1 MVNQYQKNSFLHLK
15 NDIDVLKFAEDDS
28 QYSEGEGWIHWF
40 CSLEDHHF
48 FCEIEE
54 EYVRDNFNLYGLKER
69 FNHYKYEFF
78 FFKAIFSFLI
88 ANVWI

>member
-1 MVNQYQKNSFLHLK
+1 MFYLNT
-15 NDIDVLKFAEDDS
+15 IEDDS

-54 EYVRDNFNLYGLKER
+54 EYIRDNFNLYGLKER
-69 FNHYKYEFF
+69 FNHYK
-78 FFKAIFSFLI
+78 
-88 ANVWI
+88 